1 MTNKMQGYLSLLLVV
16 AMMFVV
22 VFGVA
27 RIDNTTEQAP
37 AATDKGTGTETATD
51 GDINAGTN
59 TPTGSGTTGETTGV
73 AE

>member
-16 AMMFVV
+16 AMMLVV

-51 GDINAGTN
+51 A
-59 TPTGSGTTGETTGV
+59 EV
-73 AE
+73 AEGEE

>member
-37 AATDKGTGTETATD
+37 AATDKGTGTETA
-51 GDINAGTN
+51 IIQCHQE
-59 TPTGSGTTGETTGV
+59 SGEGCSCKCRFEY
-73 AE
+73 